1 MMNWTE
7 KEEVKLIQLNDQF
20 PHRPQEVAKKLGGG
34 RTLDSIKKKLE
45 RLKVRQEQSHP
56 ELNPTDKITEEVL
69 PWACCF
75 DLETTN
81 LSANWMGVI
90 LCGVVKPWGGKLKIF
105 RGDQYPT
112 WRANRSNDEAICR
125 SLFAELK
132 KYRIWIAHNGVNY
145 DINYLRTRLGKYG
158 FSMDQPM
165 NIDPV
170 IALRKYYRLNY
181 NSLERA
187 GRHFGFKDY
196 KTHLDEDTWMQ
207 AIMDGSSVAMDEI
220 VYHCEKDVELLELV
234 ANRVKYLIPKITK
247 WGSAL

>member
-1 MMNWTE
+1 MHWTE
-7 KEEVKLIQLNDQF
+7 TDEVKLIELNNQF
-20 PHRPQEVAKKLGGG
+20 PHQPHKVANKLVG
-34 RTLDSIKKKLE
+34 RTLDAIKKKLE
-45 RLKVRQEQSHP
+45 RLKARQEDSHVEMFP
-56 ELNPTDKITEEVL
+56 VEKIGDKIL
-69 PWACCF
+69 PFAATF

-90 LCGVVKPWGGKLKIF
+90 ICGVVKPWGGKLKVF
-105 RGDQYPT
+105 RGDDYPN
-112 WRANRSNDEAICR
+112 WKNNRSNDEAICTAI
-125 SLFAELK
+125 FQELK

-145 DINYLRTRLGKYG
+145 DIAYLRTRLGKYG
-158 FSMDQPM
+158 ISMEQPL

-207 AIMDGSSVAMDEI
+207 AIMDGSKEAMDEI
-220 VYHCEKDVELLELV
+220 VFHCEKDVELLELV
-234 ANRVKYLIPKITK
+234 ANRVKYLLPKIGK